1 MTYSQEQ
8 IRIGK
13 LLVKWMLNQG
23 ITHQQARE
31 EVVQLME
38 IHGEKKLWSAMQ
50 KVGVTSLNALKKTLL
65 QQNMYKSEKILNRK
79 TPLTVYPQQDE

>member
-13 LLVKWMLNQG
+13 LLVNWMLNQG

-31 EVVQLME
+31 EVVQLLE
-38 IHGEKKLWSAMQ
+38 IYSEKKLWSAMQ

-79 TPLTVYPQQDE
+79 TPLTYLQDSM